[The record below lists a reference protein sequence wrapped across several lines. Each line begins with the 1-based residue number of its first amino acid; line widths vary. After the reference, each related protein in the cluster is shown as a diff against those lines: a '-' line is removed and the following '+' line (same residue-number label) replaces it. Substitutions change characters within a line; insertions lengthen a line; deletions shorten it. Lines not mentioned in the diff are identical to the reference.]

1 MSTHSNFKKDKCWS
15 CEFFSAHRKLESGFI
30 FGDSVHTDTNGTC
43 CNSRSTDNGRTVNEE
58 HWCSKYQKWSLLAS
72 KLAIEEQ
79 KKESERIIREQK
91 LASQRIQESTVER
104 TSSYTAPSRKVDF
117 VKKEKEEAEYK
128 KQRKINLKKSEIAK
142 ENRRP
147 TIVLIIG
154 LLISGIAFLL
164 GWAPYWVFNSKLQAV
179 KDSITFLYN
188 MGHDVNEP
196 LMVELYEQG
205 LQYKAS
211 RDSIVWLPFVILSI
225 ALVATIIIMV
235 IASKKKPA
243 RMLALRRELDELT
256 K

>member
-1 MSTHSNFKKDKCWS
+1 MGWFDTKWIVDFEYSDGFFSSFKKASMVVEASSEYSAKDKAKS
-15 CEFFSAHRKLESGFI
+15 ILKANHKYARIISAHKSG
-30 FGDSVHTDTNGTC
+30 
-43 CNSRSTDNGRTVNEE
+43 GREDEKRDFYKPSYTSYSSPSNQSSPNEE
-58 HWCSKYQKWSLLAS
+58 A
-72 KLAIEEQ
+72 
-79 KKESERIIREQK
+79 
-91 LASQRIQESTVER
+91 T
-104 TSSYTAPSRKVDF
+104 TSSIKSKPMTAKERSEANRRALER
-117 VKKEKEEAEYK
+117 EKEEAEYR

-188 MGHDVNEP
+188 TGHDVNEP

-211 RDSIVWLPFVILSI
+211 RDSIIWLPFVILSFAI
-225 ALVATIIIMV
+225 VATIVLTI

-243 RMLALRRELDELT
+243 RIVKLRRELEDLE